1 MFVVSAVKISFLIMI
16 YHGAGTVV
24 HLLLRKFSLATAN
37 IVLQQ
42 RFRVSFPKRG
52 LCSSLVTNMV
62 HRCLLLPACP
72 PKTFLHFC
80 FFCKHKKNF
89 FFSLSLS
96 LSLRRKIVTKKN
108 KRKKDEMKRR
118 EGRPLCPLKMGATQ
132 MVLTREH
139 VITKIF
145 VCNEPTS

>member
-1 MFVVSAVKISFLIMI
+1 MNNHTGPNSKLLSPWRWMFVVSAVKISFLIMI

-42 RFRVSFPKRG
+42 RSRVSFPKRG

-96 LSLRRKIVTKKN
+96 DVKLLPRKIKE
-108 KRKKDEMKRR
+108 RKMKWNGGR
-118 EGRPLCPLKMGATQ
+118 EDLCVHWRW
-132 MVLTREH
+132 VLR
-139 VITKIF
+139 KWF
-145 VCNEPTS
+145 